1 MSQQNRE
8 LMLLQNL
15 VQAVEDNNAEV
26 FSDHLFNYNQVN
38 VLDPW
43 KTELLLRIKNG
54 MIICRDFGGLR
65 ADFRR
70 AGLTQQAPVDVQT
83 GEIDLS

>member
-1 MSQQNRE
+1 
-8 LMLLQNL
+8 MLLQNL
-15 VQAVEDNNAEV
+15 VQAVEENNSEA

-38 VLDPW
+38 TLDPW

-54 MIICRDFGGLR
+54 MNSFGRFNLGYISLI
-65 ADFRR
+65 DIT
-70 AGLTQQAPVDVQT
+70 GLTQQAPVDTQT